1 MSIFLGCHLSFI
13 LQYVWDQMK
22 ITCVL
27 FDTTMRFAV
36 LFLSTTLPLSSHAFL
51 HHITTCG
58 GRRSSRVGAIT
69 SVSSLINSQHAIFV
83 SNDDVADDYAK
94 VVDSSF
100 SSKNNAQRQ
109 RRQQSTMSVA
119 NIILLLLATLSTIT
133 IPTIANAVSGGGL
146 DYAGTDISNANYGN
160 GNYKSK
166 DFTQVIA
173 KSTNFANS
181 NLSGCRFYKAYLV
194 NTNFDNA
201 IVTGASFE
209 DTSMDNANL
218 HNVIAIGAYFGPSL
232 LDVATLEGG
241 DFSDAQIP
249 IKTLALIC
257 NREDV
262 KGSNPITGVNT
273 RDSLMCLD

>member
-1 MSIFLGCHLSFI
+1 
-13 LQYVWDQMK
+13 
-22 ITCVL
+22 
-27 FDTTMRFAV
+27 MRFATTTAV

-51 HHITTCG
+51 QHRTT
-58 GRRSSRVGAIT
+58 S
-69 SVSSLINSQHAIFV
+69 SVSSISLLNNEHAIFV
-83 SNDDVADDYAK
+83 GNNYVDVSK
-94 VVDSSF
+94 I
-100 SSKNNAQRQ
+100 KNNAQ
-109 RRQQSTMSVA
+109 QQTT
-119 NIILLLLATLSTIT
+119 NIILLLLATLSATIT
-133 IPTIANAVSGGGL
+133 IPTSAIAVSGGGL
-146 DYAGTDISNANYGN
+146 DYAGLDISNANYSN

-181 NLSGCRFYKAYLV
+181 NLSACRFYKAYLV
-194 NTNFDNA
+194 NANFEAA

-232 LDVATLEGG
+232 LDVVTLEGG

-249 IKTLALIC
+249 SKTLSLIC

-273 RDSLMCLD
+273 RDSLMCLE